1 MGQLDY
7 QHSADEYDLG
17 QQFMDAAQQT
27 VNNYS
32 EQLPGLSAEQIQ
44 AVRQAA
50 MDAYNM
56 GLRGGGASLAG
67 GAGSGDLADFMYG
80 NTIPG
85 YSDEELW
92 NAAQSANPNGTPM
105 HIMQNGQIL
114 DPDGSP
120 WNGSGPKGIFV
131 KYQQADGTNTIWIPL
146 PAPQTGPTPPAQ
158 APPPTQAP
166 PSTAPTV
173 RPSPAPIPTQ
183 GGTYYVGGG
192 LRLE

>member
-1 MGQLDY
+1 
-7 QHSADEYDLG
+7 
-17 QQFMDAAQQT
+17 MDAARQT

-32 EQLPGLSAEQIQ
+32 EQLSGLSAEQIQ

-92 NAAQSANPNGTPM
+92 NAAQKANPNGTPM
-105 HIMQNGQIL
+105 HIMQNGQIETR
-114 DPDGSP
+114 
-120 WNGSGPKGIFV
+120 NGQPGIYV
-131 KYQQADGTNTIWIPL
+131 KYQQSDGTNTIWIPL
-146 PAPQTGPTPPAQ
+146 PAQQ
-158 APPPTQAP
+158 SAPPPPAPSPPPTVAP
-166 PSTAPTV
+166 PPTAPTV